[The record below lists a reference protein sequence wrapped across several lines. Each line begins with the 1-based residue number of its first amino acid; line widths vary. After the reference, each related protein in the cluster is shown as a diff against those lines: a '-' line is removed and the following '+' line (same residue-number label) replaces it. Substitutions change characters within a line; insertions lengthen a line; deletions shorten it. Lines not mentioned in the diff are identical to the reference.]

1 MLAVHGLYEKGV
13 VRIKEPVPDYE
24 NCEVIVT
31 FLPTTAYNV
40 EQIKRDD
47 GLILSNPKLN
57 TEKEKIDAIDSLLG
71 ICKGNTLT
79 LDDIKTE
86 RLKRQ

>member
-1 MLAVHGLYEKGV
+1 MLAVHGLYENGV

-24 NCEVIVT
+24 HCEVIVT
-31 FLPTTAYNV
+31 FLPTSYNV
-40 EQIKRDD
+40 EQIKRDERF
-47 GLILSNPKLN
+47 ILSNPKLN
-57 TEKEKIDAIDSLLG
+57 TKQEKLDAIDSLLG